1 MIERFDCPQC
11 SDEWYSARLGIPT
24 ASEFHTVL
32 AKGQGITRKSYMLK
46 LAGEVLT
53 GEPAQSYNNDHMDRG
68 KAMEDEARTLYA
80 FMYDADTES
89 VGFLRNG
96 RKGWSPDSLIGT
108 NGGLEIKTAFPHI
121 LIDKLLKD
129 DFPPEH
135 KAQVQGGIWVGER
148 EWIDLVIYWPKLPL
162 FVKRAY
168 RDDVYI
174 KALSDEVDRFNEE
187 LSATVEKISNYDMRI
202 AA

>member
-1 MIERFDCPQC
+1 MIERFDCEQC
-11 SDEWYSARLGIPT
+11 SEEWYAARLGIPT

-32 AKGQGITRKSYMLK
+32 AKGQGITRKTYLLK
-46 LAGEVLT
+46 LAGEILT
-53 GEPAQSYNNDHMDRG
+53 GEPQEGWSNPHMDRG
-68 KAMEDEARTLYA
+68 KIMEEEARALYA
-80 FMYDADTES
+80 FLYDAEIER
-89 VGFLRNG
+89 VGFLKNG
-96 RKGWSPDSLIGT
+96 RTGWSPDGLIGT
-108 NGGLEIKTAFPHI
+108 NGGIEIKTALPHI

-135 KAQVQGGIWVGER
+135 KAQVQGGLRVGER

-174 KALSDEVDRFNEE
+174 KTLSDEVDRFNDE
-187 LSATVEKISNYDMRI
+187 LAQTVEKIRSYGMSI

>member
-1 MIERFDCPQC
+1 MIERFDCEQC
-11 SDEWYSARLGIPT
+11 SPEWFAVRLGIPT
-24 ASEFHTVL
+24 TSEFHTVL
-32 AKGQGITRKSYMLK
+32 AKGQGIVRKTYMLK
-46 LAGEVLT
+46 LAGEILT
-53 GEPAQSYNNDHMDRG
+53 GEQAQSYSNDHMDRG
-68 KAMEDEARTLYA
+68 KAMEAEARTLYA

-96 RKGWSPDSLIGT
+96 RKGWSPDSLIGD
-108 NGGLEIKTAFPHI
+108 NGGLEIKTALPHI

-135 KAQVQGGIWVGER
+135 KAQVQGGLWVGER

-174 KALSDEVDRFNEE
+174 KTLSDEVTRFNEE
-187 LSATVEKISNYDMRI
+187 LDAAVEKIKAHGMAR